1 MSLHIT
7 IGSEYS
13 GKTTTLITEYSH
25 NKSLNKIIISYD
37 KTTRDENDHR
47 VSITGIESH
56 DGLIAPNSFKL
67 NRLNDLMDSNNYQ
80 IFSKD
85 VLEYYIS
92 VFEDAEYIYI
102 DDAHSYSDLKDFV
115 LNMNSYGKHVYIYGL
130 DSDKNNNKIG
140 EVWDTIPYASS
151 IKKLQQPQ

>member
-7 IGSEYS
+7 MGSEYS
-13 GKTTTLITEYSH
+13 GKTTTLIKEYSN
-25 NKSLNKIIISYD
+25 NKSLNKIIICND
-37 KTTRDENDHR
+37 KKTRNENDHR
-47 VSITGIESH
+47 VSVTGIESH

-67 NRLNDLMDSNNYQ
+67 NRLNDVMDSNNYQ

-102 DDAHSYSDLKDFV
+102 DDAHLYDDLKDFII
-115 LNMNSYGKHVYIYGL
+115 NMNSYGKHVYIYGR
-130 DSDKNNNKIG
+130 DSDKNNKKIG
-140 EVWDTIPYASS
+140 HIWDTFAYASS
-151 IKKLQQPQ
+151 IRKL